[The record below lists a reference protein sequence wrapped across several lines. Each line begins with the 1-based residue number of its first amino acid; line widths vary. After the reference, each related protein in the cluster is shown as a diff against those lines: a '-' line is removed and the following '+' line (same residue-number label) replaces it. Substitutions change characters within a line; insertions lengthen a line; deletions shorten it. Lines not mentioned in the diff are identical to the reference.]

1 MTSLYSERRAFLEQE
16 IATAEHLLK
25 ENFSLKT
32 STKDKGSSSSMLSAM
47 NLLEYENIVKLTT
60 TFARVTTVA
69 KIILGRDNSFR
80 KFLEGVNTA
89 LRTGKMVA
97 QTFA

>member
-1 MTSLYSERRAFLEQE
+1 M
-16 IATAEHLLK
+16 K
-25 ENFSLKT
+25 
-32 STKDKGSSSSMLSAM
+32 SSSSHTP
-47 NLLEYENIVKLTT
+47 ENNFSYTNFLDYNNILQWTK

-69 KIILGRDNSFR
+69 KIVLSRDNNIR

-89 LRTGKMVA
+89 LKTGRMVA